1 MAAYAERSAPLRP
14 FTNTG
19 ELERLPQDYADM
31 LGWERQVAAV
41 AGVYHGLSNEERRQA
56 VIVAGNYGEA
66 GAIDF
71 FGPRLGLQPAVSP
84 AGSYWFFGPGTR
96 PGAVVVAIGPSRE
109 DLMPFFESVEP
120 AARTGDPWAVAE
132 ERDLIVLVA
141 RRPRRSLQEIWPTL
155 AGRN

>member
-1 MAAYAERSAPLRP
+1 
-14 FTNTG
+14 
-19 ELERLPQDYADM
+19 M

-71 FGPRLGLQPAVSP
+71 FGPRLGLPPAVSP

-96 PGAVVVAIGPSRE
+96 PGAVVVAIGGW
-109 DLMPFFESVEP
+109 
-120 AARTGDPWAVAE
+120 RT
-132 ERDLIVLVA
+132 
-141 RRPRRSLQEIWPTL
+141 
-155 AGRN
+155 